1 MQMDQVELRNASLKA
16 SATIAKGLSV
26 TTLLLR
32 APLTVDAATAL
43 GCREVLF
50 AANGETRPGLFI
62 SSVLGLS
69 CEPVTIHLALDGIA
83 KREFRADNAAAGP
96 FTIEQEDGGF
106 RLSVK
111 LTIRGAFRS
120 QLGLLGFAM
129 EVGEAPL
136 ICRLQAP
143 DGQQKGIDRDA
154 AQEPNA

>member
-1 MQMDQVELRNASLKA
+1 MPPRRSD
-16 SATIAKGLSV
+16 V
-26 TTLLLR
+26 TTFS
-32 APLTVDAATAL
+32 
-43 GCREVLF
+43 F

-69 CEPVTIHLALDGIA
+69 CEPVAIHLALDGIA
-83 KREFRADNAAAGP
+83 KREIKADNAAAGL

-111 LTIRGAFRS
+111 LTIRGALRP
-120 QLGLLGFAM
+120 QLALLGFAM

-143 DGQQKGIDRDA
+143 DGQQKGIERDA
-154 AQEPNA
+154 AQESDT